1 VTSAPGSVHAADSH
15 DLIRVYGARE
25 NELKNVSVLIACQF
39 IVNAPAG
46 LVPLLVLLLGRAS
59 TLE

>member
-1 VTSAPGSVHAADSH
+1 
-15 DLIRVYGARE
+15 
-25 NELKNVSVLIACQF
+25 VSVLIACQF